1 MLLLVLGIVLSLP
14 FVQTKI
20 AQYFTQS
27 INKDFGT
34 NITID
39 EVSISIFGGVKLKKV
54 LILDH
59 HKDTLIYVNRIKT
72 NLIGG
77 KKLLDG
83 DLIFGDIEL
92 DGFLFNL
99 KTYKNEKETNIDVFI
114 NAFGTGKPNGK
125 HFLLTAKNAKIT
137 NGHFILTD
145 ENREIPKDVDF
156 TRLNASISDF
166 KLYGP
171 NVNTIINKLS
181 FLDHRGIF
189 VVNLSSKFSYT
200 KKRIQLEDLD
210 LLTKESKIKGTVYL
224 NYKIEDFLDFNNKVQ
239 FDAKINSSSIA
250 SNDIRC
256 FYKELGRNQHFDVK
270 ATLKGTLNDL
280 NLSNLK
286 LVDSK
291 KSQIIGFINFKN
303 LFPKKEQQFYMNGKF
318 KKLSLTYDDL
328 VTLLPNVLGKKLPN
342 NLKKLGAFTIIG
354 NTQVTSSYI
363 NANFSMSTEIGNVQ
377 SHLAMKNID
386 FIDNASYTGNVVL
399 GNFDIGTF
407 LDRTDVGKVSMNI
420 DVDGKGFSE
429 KYLNLSIKGDI
440 SKIDYKNY
448 SYSNVAINGNF
459 NREQYKGKVSVN
471 DPNLNMT

>member
-1 MLLLVLGIVLSLP
+1 VHRSFLGLIVLLLVLGIALSLP
-14 FVQTKI
+14 FVQTTI
-20 AQYFTQS
+20 AHYFTQS

-34 NITID
+34 NIAID

-59 HKDTLIYVNRIKT
+59 HKDTLIYANRIKT
-72 NLIGG
+72 NILDG

-83 DLIFGDIEL
+83 DLIFGDIGLDEL
-92 DGFLFNL
+92 LFNL

-114 NAFGTGKPNGK
+114 NAFGTGKPTGK

-137 NGHFILTD
+137 NSHFILTD

-156 TRLNASISDF
+156 TKLNASISDF

-171 NVNTIINKLS
+171 DVNTIINKLS

-200 KKRIQLEDLD
+200 KKRIQLENLD
-210 LLTKESKIKGTVYL
+210 LVTKESKIKGTVYL

-239 FDAKINSSSIA
+239 FDAQINSSSIA

-256 FYKELGRNQHFDVK
+256 FYKELGKNQHFNVK
-270 ATLKGTLNDL
+270 ANIKGTLNDL

-303 LFPKKEQQFYMNGKF
+303 LFPKKDQKFYMNGKF
-318 KKLSLTYDDL
+318 KKLSSTYDDL
-328 VTLLPNVLGKKLPN
+328 VALLPNVLGKKLPS
-342 NLKKLGAFTIIG
+342 NLKKLGTFAIIG
-354 NTQVTSSYI
+354 NTKVTESFVE
-363 NANFSMSTEIGNVQ
+363 ANFAMTTEIGNIQ
-377 SHLAMKNID
+377 SDFTMKNID
-386 FIDNASYTGNVVL
+386 FIDNASYVGNVVL
-399 GNFDIGTF
+399 DNFDIGTF
-407 LDRTDVGKVSMNI
+407 LDRKDFGKVSMNI
-420 DVDGKGFSE
+420 DVF
-429 KYLNLSIKGDI
+429 
-440 SKIDYKNY
+440 
-448 SYSNVAINGNF
+448 
-459 NREQYKGKVSVN
+459 
-471 DPNLNMT
+471 